1 MVEELRVLS
10 ATGALGATPMDED
23 SFWRGVERRPHVI
36 GADAGS
42 NDVGPYGL
50 GANLCYFPREW
61 VKHDLRLM
69 LMASRKHGVP
79 MVVGT
84 AGHMGTDSGVDY
96 HVSILDEVAR
106 EERLPAFRLARIYT
120 ELDKA
125 AVRRALDAGDL
136 APLDGAPALT
146 HDAIDATNHVV
157 GVIGVEPYLEAFH
170 QGADVI
176 IAGRS
181 CDDAI
186 FASYPIFRGFDR
198 PLSIHLGKVLECASV
213 AATPYMARNAMMGT
227 IRRDAIR
234 FEPMNPQQVCTPV
247 SVAAHSM
254 YEEAHPHLHRVPGGV
269 VHLEGCTFTQVD
281 ERTVEVAGA
290 ILKPVELRL
299 KIEGAGFAGYR
310 FVGILGIRD
319 PLTIENLDAFLA
331 FAEERLRS
339 RYPQWVRDRDYEL
352 HTHFYG
358 VNATMKSREPLR
370 ADLPHEVGVVIEAVS
385 KDEELA
391 RLICRLYRK
400 SLMVAE
406 YPGQKATTGKAAIM
420 ADEELRGMDA
430 YRWTIYHTMRVSDP
444 MAHARIDI
452 GTVGGNQA

>member
-1 MVEELRVLS
+1 MEELRILS

-23 SFWRGVERRPHVI
+23 SFWRGVAREPHLI

-50 GANLCYFPREW
+50 GANTCYFPREW

-69 LMASRKHGVP
+69 LIASRQRNVP
-79 MVVGT
+79 MVVGS

-96 HVSILDEVAR
+96 HASILEEIAR
-106 EERLPAFRLARIYT
+106 EERVTPFRLARIYT
-120 ELDKA
+120 ELDKETL
-125 AVRRALDAGDL
+125 RQALDRGDVE
-136 APLDGAPALT
+136 PLDGAPPLT
-146 HDAIDATNHVV
+146 HDLIDATDHAVS
-157 GVIGVEPYLEAFH
+157 VIGVEPYLEAFR

-176 IAGRS
+176 ISGRS

-186 FASYPIFRGFDR
+186 FASYPMFHGFDR
-198 PLSIHLGKVLECASV
+198 ALSIHLGKVLECASV
-213 AATPYMARNAMMGT
+213 AGVPYMARNAMMG
-227 IRRDAIR
+227 IIYRNAIR
-234 FEPMNPQQVCTPV
+234 FEPMNPRQVCTPV

-269 VHLEGCTFTQVD
+269 VYLAGCTFTQVD
-281 ERTVEVAGA
+281 ERTVEVTGTTFE
-290 ILKPVELRL
+290 PGELRL

-319 PLTIENLDAFLA
+319 PLTIQNLDAFLR
-331 FAEERLRS
+331 FAEERLRTH
-339 RYPQWVRDRDYEL
+339 YPQWVRGKDYEL

-358 VNATMKSREPLR
+358 VNATMKDREPLR
-370 ADLPHEVGVVIEAVS
+370 ADLPHEVGVVIETVS
-385 KDEELA
+385 KDEVLA

-420 ADEELRGMDA
+420 ADEELRGMNA
-430 YRWTIYHTMRVSDP
+430 YRWTIYHTVRASDP
-444 MAHARIDI
+444 MANARIRVS
-452 GTVGGNQA
+452 TVGGDQA